1 MRLFAAIDIDP
12 QIQERIERVQKRLK
26 RDLDL
31 SGNEVRWVPPGQI
44 HLTLK
49 FLGEM
54 RDNLIT
60 QVCDVVTQTAAEY
73 EGFDLRI
80 QGLGVFG
87 RPARVVWAGCEV
99 PPELVEI
106 QTRLEN
112 EFEKIGWDKEHRPFT
127 GHLTIC
133 RVKSPAAGRR
143 LAKAVEAYADE
154 CFGTVSVDQLVLY
167 ESQLSRTGPEYHAVC
182 SASLK

>member
-12 QIQERIERVQKRLK
+12 QVQDRIGRIQERLRQDMK
-26 RDLDL
+26 L
-31 SGNEVRWVPPGQI
+31 SDNEVRWVQPGQV

-60 QVCDVVTQTAAEY
+60 QVCDVVTRTAAEY
-73 EGFDLRI
+73 DGFNLQI

-99 PPELVEI
+99 PPELVKI

-112 EFEKIGWDKEHRPFT
+112 EFEKIGWDKEHRPFA

-133 RVKSPAAGRR
+133 RVKNPAAGRS
-143 LAKAVEAYADE
+143 LAKAVEASADAVIG
-154 CFGTVSVDQLVLY
+154 CVSVDRLVLY
-167 ESQLSRTGPEYHAVC
+167 ESQLSRIGPEYNAVC
-182 SASLK
+182 TASLK

>member
-12 QIQERIERVQKRLK
+12 QVQDRIERIQERLR
-26 RDLDL
+26 RDLKL
-31 SGNEVRWVPPGQI
+31 SGNEVRWVQPGQV

-60 QVCDVVTQTAAEY
+60 QVCDVVTRTAAEY
-73 EGFDLRI
+73 ESFDLRI

-87 RPARVVWAGCEV
+87 RPARVVWAGCQV
-99 PPELVEI
+99 PPELVKI

-112 EFEKIGWDKEHRPFT
+112 EFEKIGWDKEHRPFA

-133 RVKSPAAGRR
+133 RVMIPAAGRS
-143 LAKAVEAYADE
+143 LAKAVESYADE
-154 CFGTVSVDQLVLY
+154 VIGSVSVDRLVLY
-167 ESQLSRTGPEYHAVC
+167 ESQLSRTGPEYNAVC
-182 SASLK
+182 SASLR

>member
-1 MRLFAAIDIDP
+1 MRLFAAIDIEP
-12 QIQERIERVQKRLK
+12 QVQDRIERVQKRLK

-31 SGNEVRWVPPGQI
+31 SGNEVRWVRPGQI

-112 EFEKIGWDKEHRPFT
+112 EVEKIGWDKEHRPFA

-133 RVKSPAAGRR
+133 RVKNPAAGRS

-154 CFGTVSVDQLVLY
+154 VIGCVSVDRLVLY
-167 ESQLSRTGPEYHAVC
+167 ESQLSRIGPEYNAVC
-182 SASLK
+182 TASLK